1 MRNLIFVALVIVTAW
16 SCKQAETRYTQ
27 NSPEIDQIKGMVAD
41 YLAGNWDTF
50 QARYADTAKLY
61 HNTWDDPMTPGQR
74 LDEMQEMLSNLS
86 DYTFMEDRSEYEM
99 VITDKGETWVNFWG
113 VWKGVIMA
121 NSQEIVTPVHIT
133 ARFVD
138 GKIVSEYGYWDNAP
152 LTMAMQQLAQQAQ
165 QMEEESDM
173 EEDSSSE

>member
-1 MRNLIFVALVIVTAW
+1 MRKLILIGLVLTAAW
-16 SCKQAETRYTQ
+16 SCKQAEIRYTQ

-61 HNTWDDPMTPGQR
+61 HNTWDQPMNPGQR
-74 LDEMQEMLSNLS
+74 LDEMQEMLSSLS

-99 VITDKGETWVNFWG
+99 VVTDKGETWVNFWG
-113 VWKGVIMA
+113 VWKGVLMA
-121 NSQEIVTPVHIT
+121 NSKEIVTPVHIT

-138 GKIVSEYGYWDNAP
+138 GKIVSEYGYWDTAP
-152 LTMAMQQLAQQAQ
+152 LMMAMQELAQQAQ

-173 EEDSSSE
+173 EEDSSTE